1 MKTSYILLIA
11 AFIILLICGIAWSA
25 SYYHGQYS
33 KEKERAD
40 KAEATTNNVI
50 TAVNLFNDIA
60 KATHEA
66 KDKLDAD
73 SQERIVYIKKTLA
86 TEPCANQLIPSSV
99 VDSLR

>member
-1 MKTSYILLIA
+1 MKTSYMLLIA
-11 AFIILLICGIAWSA
+11 AFVVVMIGGIAWSA

-50 TAVNLFNDIA
+50 TAANLFNDIA

-73 SQERIVYIKKTLA
+73 SQDRIVYIKKTLEA
-86 TEPCANQLIPSSV
+86 EPCANQLIPSSV
-99 VDSLR
+99 VGSLR